1 MPNYGDPTKK
11 KRVMPTNVQKSKV
24 AAGKPVVSKS
34 AYSTA
39 AQKRMKADAQ
49 GTYKPAASVGTRVL
63 PEMSGKLVKK
73 AQSVAKKPS
82 MKRGK

>member
-24 AAGKPVVSKS
+24 AAGKPVASKS

-39 AQKRMKADAQ
+39 AQKRMKADAE
-49 GTYKPAASVGTRVL
+49 GTYKAVSTKTRVL
-63 PEMSGKLVKK
+63 PEIKTGKIQTVN
-73 AQSVAKKPS
+73 
-82 MKRGK
+82 KRK